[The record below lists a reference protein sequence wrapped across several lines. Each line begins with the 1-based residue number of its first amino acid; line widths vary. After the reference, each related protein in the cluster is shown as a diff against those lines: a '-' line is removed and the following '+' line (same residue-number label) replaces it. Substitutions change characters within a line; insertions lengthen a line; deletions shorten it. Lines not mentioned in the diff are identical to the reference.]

1 MFEQLGRLHPLLI
14 HLPIGI
20 LIFALMITI
29 LPAKQ
34 REVLSPALK
43 LALLL
48 TAISSLAASIAGYL
62 LSRSGDYDAELVQK
76 HQWLGIATTIF
87 AIATLLIKPY
97 KRQMVWVTVLVMTIA
112 SHMGGTITHGEG
124 FLFSTGSGN
133 EQESDSTASEMVQPA
148 DTAITVPGDTLT
160 ASTAAPRQVFMYRDQ
175 VTPILKAKC
184 YSCHSAV
191 KKKGG
196 LRLDSE
202 SFIAKGGK
210 NGSILTK
217 GDPNNSVLFTHLVLP
232 LEDEKH
238 MPPKGKKQLSK
249 QEIAL
254 IHRWIAKGAPYGPV
268 EIPASGP
275 TLATT
280 PVPALVDSAPD
291 EGDEEREDAAEAVT
305 TESKKTTAKQADIP
319 PADESTVSALRQ
331 QGIIIEPTIPGSN
344 ALTVNFVNVK
354 KLDPAMFSSLNEL
367 RDQVTELKFTGQ
379 PVSDENLAALST
391 FRHLNKLQLDKTA
404 ITDKGLESLQKFPT
418 LESLNLYG
426 TEVTDGGVRN
436 LTSCK
441 SLKRV
446 YLWQTGITEQ
456 GLKNIKL
463 ARPELKT
470 EAGLSTL
477 SKPDSTKK
485 K

>member
-1 MFEQLGRLHPLLI
+1 
-14 HLPIGI
+14 
-20 LIFALMITI
+20 
-29 LPAKQ
+29 
-34 REVLSPALK
+34 
-43 LALLL
+43 
-48 TAISSLAASIAGYL
+48 
-62 LSRSGDYDAELVQK
+62 
-76 HQWLGIATTIF
+76 
-87 AIATLLIKPY
+87 
-97 KRQMVWVTVLVMTIA
+97 
-112 SHMGGTITHGEG
+112 
-124 FLFSTGSGN
+124 
-133 EQESDSTASEMVQPA
+133 
-148 DTAITVPGDTLT
+148 
-160 ASTAAPRQVFMYRDQ
+160 
-175 VTPILKAKC
+175 
-184 YSCHSAV
+184 
-191 KKKGG
+191 
-196 LRLDSE
+196 
-202 SFIAKGGK
+202 
-210 NGSILTK
+210 
-217 GDPNNSVLFTHLVLP
+217 
-232 LEDEKH
+232 